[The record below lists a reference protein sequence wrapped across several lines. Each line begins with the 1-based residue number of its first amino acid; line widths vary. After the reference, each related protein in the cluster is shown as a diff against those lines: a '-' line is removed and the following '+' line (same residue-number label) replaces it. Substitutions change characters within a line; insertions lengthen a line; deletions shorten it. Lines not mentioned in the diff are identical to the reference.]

1 MAPFDA
7 ASAFDGLIIASNG
20 SLITGR
26 PAKTYGRCHGSH
38 HILQPPSV
46 TCSGTI
52 DAVQKLHLRSVPLGE
67 QPRRIVHAGKARAF
81 AVLTSSID
89 EASDGEETETCH
101 VRLLDDQVSP

>member
-7 ASAFDGLIIASNG
+7 ASAFDGVIIASDG
-20 SLITGR
+20 SLIIGP
-26 PAKTYGRCHGSH
+26 PAKIYDRFHGSH
-38 HILQPPSV
+38 HICKPPFV

-52 DAVQKLHLRSVPLGE
+52 DAVQRLHLRSIPLGE

>member
-7 ASAFDGLIIASNG
+7 ASAFDGLIIASDG
-20 SLITGR
+20 SLITGP
-26 PAKTYGRCHGSH
+26 PAKTYDRCHGSH
-38 HILQPPSV
+38 HILQPPSM

-67 QPRRIVHAGKARAF
+67 QPRRIVHAGKARAV

-89 EASDGEETETCH
+89 QVSYGEETETCH
-101 VRLLDDQVSP
+101 LRLLDDQVSL